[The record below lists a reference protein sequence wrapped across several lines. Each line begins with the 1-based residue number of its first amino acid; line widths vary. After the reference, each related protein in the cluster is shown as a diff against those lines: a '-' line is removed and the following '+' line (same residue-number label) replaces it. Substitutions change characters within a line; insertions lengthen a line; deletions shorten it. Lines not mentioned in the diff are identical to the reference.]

1 MTYCIRIH
9 PIRGRLKPKDQ
20 ALKLDA
26 AHSVFTVKQNCWR
39 GHDSFSL
46 SAGRLA
52 LLIPLPERK
61 YGRWPNTEAYD
72 WWSQWE
78 GSVSK
83 PLCKPQRRHTHIST
97 SAAMPRFLDS
107 KDSLQGD
114 FPFQQ
119 LFSSSSNH
127 NQLKDRDLICCHSSP
142 AWFGWQAGSWAAP
155 ELMRAKQW
163 GNSSRRLQHSLQSIE
178 AIIRN

>member
-1 MTYCIRIH
+1 MQHIVC
-9 PIRGRLKPKDQ
+9 L
-20 ALKLDA
+20 LL
-26 AHSVFTVKQNCWR
+26 SLL
-39 GHDSFSL
+39 GHDCYSL
-46 SAGRLA
+46 GAGRLT

-83 PLCKPQRRHTHIST
+83 PLCKPRRRHTHIST
-97 SAAMPRFLDS
+97 SAGMPRFLDS

-142 AWFGWQAGSWAAP
+142 AWLGWQAGSGAAP
-155 ELMRAKQW
+155 EIFRGFRNIPCRAKRQW
-163 GNSSRRLQHSLQSIE
+163 LEIRPGRRKGEASSGERGIHLMASQ
-178 AIIRN
+178 